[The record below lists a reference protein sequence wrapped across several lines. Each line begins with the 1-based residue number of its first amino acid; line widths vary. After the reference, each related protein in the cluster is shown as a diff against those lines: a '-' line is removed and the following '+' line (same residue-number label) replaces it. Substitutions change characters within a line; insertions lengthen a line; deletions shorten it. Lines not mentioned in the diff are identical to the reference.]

1 MWRVCIAMLLAT
13 VSLCAGAQ
21 SPGVSEAAL
30 KSTLFFKLPQF
41 VYRPDEARDR
51 PLSVCLLG
59 NSEFQSAFE
68 KLAQT
73 PIDGRA
79 VKFSKLAAVSDASRC
94 DFIFITQSESAQLVA
109 LLRNLAGLPVVTVS
123 EISGFAKAGGMVEL
137 ALGGAGSPVSILI
150 NRQAAQQKNIEF
162 NAQLLRLAK
171 VVEPGT

>member
-1 MWRVCIAMLLAT
+1 MRCVWIAMLLA
-13 VSLCAGAQ
+13 SLCHSTLAQ
-21 SPGVSEAAL
+21 TTGVSESAL

-59 NSEFQSAFE
+59 SNAFQPAFE

-79 VKFSKLAAVSDASRC
+79 IKFTKLASASDASRC
-94 DFIFITQSESAQLVA
+94 DFIFITQSENIQLTT
-109 LLRNLAGLPVVTVS
+109 LLRTLAGMPVVTVS
-123 EISGFAKAGGMVEL
+123 EINGFAKAGGMVEL
-137 ALGGAGSPVSILI
+137 ALGGAGSPISILI

-171 VVEPGT
+171 VVEP